1 MLEHSTLLH
10 FTRYELSLVQ
20 IGHPI
25 IVKNQTIGGV
35 GKMIIPSLVEGGGGS
50 CLMTFSV
57 DVFFRNC
64 IVLDYRHQSS
74 LSPIHEC
81 KPAMYIICT
90 CIMYFLQSKFSKHY
104 SFPNLCRVND
114 LKFSVGRAN
123 IVLLDILGKNVDS
136 LYAQKEQLCSA

>member
-35 GKMIIPSLVEGGGGS
+35 GKMIRGGGS
-50 CLMTFSV
+50 CLMSFSV

-64 IVLDYRHQSS
+64 IVLDCRHQSS
-74 LSPIHEC
+74 LSPIHDC
-81 KPAMYIICT
+81 KPAMYIVHT

-123 IVLLDILGKNVDS
+123 IVLLDILGKNVDIYMHKKNNYVQHKS
-136 LYAQKEQLCSA
+136 LYYI